1 MTMENTTIVAGKSG
15 VIEAT
20 AKLVIKDFVE
30 VMGRFRPG
38 KGIESDSFML
48 GDIALSIE
56 VYPNGY
62 EDQDKGHVG
71 IFLSNKG
78 DADIQVKGQFSM
90 DLKTMVFEYSD
101 VVEEHS
107 RWGIG
112 NYLTHTECADVY
124 KEKDFVVTAKLET
137 DGDLVK
143 LVGRQPDTSRYWDTG
158 TYTPKKRK
166 FDVWENVH
174 SKMARTDFVLV
185 FAGQEVPCHKHIL
198 AAASPVLE
206 AMVENKHREAIESTA
221 NIKLSAD
228 VGKSFVRYIYT
239 GEVQEDVLTEHAS
252 AFLAMGE
259 LYDLQELKG
268 MAEKE
273 LLCQIEKENMV
284 EMISIGDF
292 YSAED
297 LLEAALKMTKVN
309 MSWLRN
315 QVFSMLW
322 KASKSEP
329 NFYNQDEGMEMVKK
343 LDEDIMAKLL

>member
-1 MTMENTTIVAGKSG
+1 
-15 VIEAT
+15 
-20 AKLVIKDFVE
+20 
-30 VMGRFRPG
+30 
-38 KGIESDSFML
+38 
-48 GDIALSIE
+48 
-56 VYPNGY
+56 
-62 EDQDKGHVG
+62 
-71 IFLSNKG
+71 
-78 DADIQVKGQFSM
+78 
-90 DLKTMVFEYSD
+90 
-101 VVEEHS
+101 
-107 RWGIG
+107 
-112 NYLTHTECADVY
+112 
-124 KEKDFVVTAKLET
+124 
-137 DGDLVK
+137 
-143 LVGRQPDTSRYWDTG
+143 
-158 TYTPKKRK
+158 
-166 FDVWENVH
+166 
-174 SKMARTDFVLV
+174 MARTDFILI

-206 AMVENKHREAIESTA
+206 AMVENKHREAIESKA
-221 NIKLSAD
+221 NIKFSAD

-315 QVFSMLW
+315 QVFSMLR
-322 KASKSEP
+322 KASKCEP
-329 NFYNQDEGMEMVKK
+329 NFYN
-343 LDEDIMAKLL
+343 